1 MNRTILVLHESSPL
15 TYVTLI
21 GGILFNRQYTLQ
33 ITIQN
38 NEWENVTLMR
48 NFTFVGMFQRTD
60 RQKSYINEGVII
72 STNESY
78 YI

>member
-1 MNRTILVLHESSPL
+1 MNKTLVLCESSPL

-38 NEWENVTLMR
+38 NEWENLTLMR

-60 RQKSYINEGVII
+60 RQKTYINEGVII
-72 STNESY
+72 ITNESY